1 MSTRTA
7 LFSRKQ
13 SGGMFS
19 VEDTSLSTGARWYVH
34 SGTGTD
40 AVGYGQNPDSP
51 TATIDYAIGLATA
64 SVGDIIFV
72 MPGHAENIGAAGI
85 DADKIGVK
93 IVGLGEGSNRPVI
106 TFTAEASDIDIDAA
120 SVTIENLVFSAN
132 FADITAAIDVNST
145 NFTLRDC
152 HFQATATDMNFL
164 VCVQDAAAAASSFIT
179 VEGCTSSMLDASDT
193 HFINMAGTGDGH
205 IVRNN
210 VLHGNWGTIAIG
222 GAGVVTNCTIANNL
236 VYNIA
241 VDADSC
247 INMAATATG
256 IMAFNAC
263 AGGHATDGIV
273 CGDLGS
279 IENYYELST
288 SDLSGVLEPASS

>member
-1 MSTRTA
+1 
-7 LFSRKQ
+7 
-13 SGGMFS
+13 MFA
-19 VEDTSLSTGARWYVH
+19 VEDTNVTTGARWFVH

-40 AVGYGQNPDSP
+40 GVGYGQNPDAP
-51 TATIDYAIGLATA
+51 TATLDYAIGLATA
-64 SVGDIIFV
+64 SVGDIIYV
-72 MPGHAENIGAAGI
+72 MPGHAEAISAAADI
-85 DADKIGVK
+85 AVDKIGLK
-93 IVGLGEGSNRPVI
+93 IIGLGEGSNRPVI
-106 TFTAEASDIDIDAA
+106 TCDTADTVDIDIDAA
-120 SVTIENLVFSAN
+120 GVTIENIVFSAN
-132 FADITAAIDVNST
+132 FADIVALIDVNAT
-145 NFTLRDC
+145 NFTLRNC

-164 VCVQDAAAAASSFIT
+164 ICVQDAAAAASSFIT
-179 VEGCTSSMLDASDT
+179 VEGCTSSMLDAADT
-193 HFINMAGTGDGH
+193 HFINFAGTGDGH

-236 VYNIA
+236 IFNIA

-256 IMAFNAC
+256 IMAYNAC

-288 SDLSGVLEPASS
+288 SDLSGVLEPANA